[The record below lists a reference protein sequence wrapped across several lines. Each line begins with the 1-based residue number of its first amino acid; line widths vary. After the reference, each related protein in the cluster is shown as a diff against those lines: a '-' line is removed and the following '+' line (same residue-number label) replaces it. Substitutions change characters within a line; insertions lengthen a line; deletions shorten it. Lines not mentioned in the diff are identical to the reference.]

1 VRVIQHA
8 PSPGQLYPL
17 PATRAGE
24 AYVADWC
31 RQIATSVAD
40 ALNTRA
46 TDISYRLTLREDTP
60 VPYLLH
66 TAFTVDGHHVCVA
79 VVWDDPW
86 HEPGFALAVDG
97 TPVPIDISAPAAPAA
112 VLAHAAWQAIVT
124 CAGCRSAE
132 TTDPHFTVTTTR
144 TA

>member
-8 PSPGQLYPL
+8 PLPGPLYPL
-17 PATRAGE
+17 PAPRAGE
-24 AYVADWC
+24 AYVADSC

-40 ALNTRA
+40 ALHTRA
-46 TDISYRLTLREDTP
+46 THTSYRLTLREDTP
-60 VPYLLH
+60 VPHLLH
-66 TAFTVDGHHVCVA
+66 TAFAVEGHHVRVA

-112 VLAHAAWQAIVT
+112 VRAHATWRAIVGT
-124 CAGCRSAE
+124 PKPAGAR
-132 TTDPHFTVTTTR
+132 
-144 TA
+144 

>member
-8 PSPGQLYPL
+8 PSPGPLYPL

-40 ALNTRA
+40 ALNARA
-46 TDISYRLTLREDTP
+46 TGISYRLTLRENMP
-60 VPYLLH
+60 VPHLLH
-66 TAFTVDGHHVCVA
+66 TTFTVEGHHVRV

-124 CAGCRSAE
+124 CTGRRSAK
-132 TTDPHFTVTTTR
+132 TTDPHFTVTTAR